1 MPRPIEFDRAQALT
15 RALHLFWERGY
26 ERTTLRDLTE
36 TMGIS
41 APSLYNT
48 FRDKEHLYG
57 EALAEYERSGAV
69 VVPQAV
75 SEQKAR
81 DVFARVLDIAIRE
94 YTSAEHPHG
103 CFVQSDP
110 LLGDQRKLG
119 RDMLRDRL
127 QQAHDEGDLPEDC
140 DVDALADYTDIFLRG
155 LSSLARDGADSETLR
170 AAADVAIRA
179 WPGRHRNSQ

>member
-36 TMGIS
+36 AMGIS

-48 FRDKEHLYG
+48 FGDKEHLYE
-57 EALAEYERSGAV
+57 EAVAEYERSAAV

-75 SEQKAR
+75 GEQKAC
-81 DVFARVLDIAIRE
+81 DVFAKILDIAIRE
-94 YTSAEHPHG
+94 YSSTEHPQG

-110 LLGDQRKLG
+110 VLGERRKVG
-119 RDMLRDRL
+119 RDILRDRF
-127 QQAHDEGDLPEDC
+127 QQAHDTGDLPEESD
-140 DVDALADYTDIFLRG
+140 
-155 LSSLARDGADSETLR
+155 
-170 AAADVAIRA
+170 
-179 WPGRHRNSQ
+179 